1 MSPSTSAYGARRRC
15 VSRDPIEC
23 GADEEDMAQWPDE
36 ELLPG
41 FKDTFLRYLAQTEK
55 LSYEF
60 IGLLAEAFGLP
71 REIMR
76 GFYETDGPTPH
87 RAKVVKYPPL
97 DDLAS
102 NQGVGPHFDGGFLTF
117 VRPTPRFHPRG
128 GG

>member
-1 MSPSTSAYGARRRC
+1 M
-15 VSRDPIEC
+15 E
-23 GADEEDMAQWPDE
+23 Q
-36 ELLPG
+36 
-41 FKDTFLRYLAQTEK
+41 

-71 REIMR
+71 RSIMC

-117 VRPTPRFHPRG
+117 VRPSPILSAADDTDALGSYCKRPRTLAYRFRTSRDNGSTRHQSRAPLS
-128 GG
+128 

>member
-1 MSPSTSAYGARRRC
+1 M
-15 VSRDPIEC
+15 
-23 GADEEDMAQWPDE
+23 
-36 ELLPG
+36 
-41 FKDTFLRYLAQTEK
+41 RYLAQVEQ

-71 REIMR
+71 RSIMR

-102 NQGVGPHFDGGFLTF
+102 KFISEAVDARNALFEQATVLASGAGSTAQYYLRVMEKVLKGSEEYITKETA
-117 VRPTPRFHPRG
+117 R
-128 GG
+128 